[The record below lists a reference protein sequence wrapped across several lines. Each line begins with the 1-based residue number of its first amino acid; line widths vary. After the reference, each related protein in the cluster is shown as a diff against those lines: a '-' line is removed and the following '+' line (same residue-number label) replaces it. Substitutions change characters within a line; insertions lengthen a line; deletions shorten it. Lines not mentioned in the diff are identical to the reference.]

1 MRGLRRDHS
10 VFPVGF
16 RNAILPSVSR
26 AIEALVATEKVK
38 MYGVDNIQAGGGA
51 SVGATS
57 RVNFLLI
64 VEAVRSC
71 GRRGERETASE

>member
-1 MRGLRRDHS
+1 M
-10 VFPVGF
+10 FPVGF
-16 RNAILPSVSR
+16 RNTILPSVSR

-57 RVNFLLI
+57 RVNLLI

-71 GRRGERETASE
+71 GRRGRRGEGEAASE